1 MQDATHW
8 QTSELACA
16 IAYRLLEGEA
26 ADGYKHGLV
35 ARVGVPSEYVAPL
48 VDRAFALHPAMYTVV
63 TEDEDAPKGL
73 PDLIWDEYENL
84 DWKSVLAGK
93 VVANAYCVRKGLSRK
108 AQLSIYLSK
117 YIMKHPECMLSKA
130 LPHTLVVDTWEAYDE
145 SMAQFGI
152 SFRQRLDSCLW
163 EVKQTLETEDKTWIM
178 KPSAT
183 NKGAEVNVIKDFKK
197 LRSIVNEWT
206 DIREWVVQEYIQRP
220 LLLRGR
226 KFHIRVY
233 VLAVGGLKVY
243 VYQHCLVL
251 CALEQY
257 READT
262 DNNYSHIT
270 NTFQQQSHPDF
281 VESECVLLLDD
292 IEEILTEQGIADAAG
307 KKTKILSDIGRITA
321 ETFEAYK
328 GEFSV
333 FQPLPNCFE
342 IYGVD
347 FMVDEDFNVWLLE
360 FNPGPDF
367 KQTGDRLHF
376 VIRDLMADSLTV
388 VTNEFFSEDQ
398 DSSAKDKDADIGAF
412 AKVYDQQWGALS
424 KERASMKFVD

>member
-1 MQDATHW
+1 MQDAVHW

-16 IAYRLLEGEA
+16 IKYRLLAGEA
-26 ADGYKHGLV
+26 ADGYKDGLV

-63 TEDEDAPKGL
+63 SEDDTEL
-73 PDLIWDEYENL
+73 PDLLWDEYENL
-84 DWKSVLAGK
+84 DWKNILAGK

-117 YIMKHPECMLSKA
+117 YIMKHPDCMLSKA
-130 LPHTLVVDTWEAYDE
+130 LPRTIVVDTWEAYDE

-152 SFRQRLDSCLW
+152 PFRQRLDSCLW
-163 EVKQTLETEDKTWIM
+163 EVRQTLENENKTWIM

-292 IEEILTEQGIADAAG
+292 IENILTEQGIADAAG
-307 KKTKILSDIGRITA
+307 KKAKVLADIGQITA
-321 ETFEAYK
+321 ETFDAYK

-376 VIRDLMADSLTV
+376 VIRDLMADTLSA
-388 VTNEFFSEDQ
+388 VTNEFFSEDK
-398 DSSAKDKDADIGAF
+398 DSSVKDAEIGAF

-424 KERASMKFVD
+424 KGSSMKFVE

>member
-1 MQDATHW
+1 MSGSTRTTLVTRRSACWLWIFAATPDIDAAVFCVLYL
-8 QTSELACA
+8 Q
-16 IAYRLLEGEA
+16 
-26 ADGYKHGLV
+26 
-35 ARVGVPSEYVAPL
+35 
-48 VDRAFALHPAMYTVV
+48 
-63 TEDEDAPKGL
+63 
-73 PDLIWDEYENL
+73 WDEYENL
-84 DWKSVLAGK
+84 DWQHILAGK
-93 VVANAYCVRKGLSRK
+93 LVANAYCVRKGLSRK

-117 YIMKHPECMLSKA
+117 YIRKHPACVLRTA
-130 LPHTLVVDTWEAYDE
+130 LPRTLVVDTWEAYDA
-145 SMAQFGI
+145 SMATHFGM
-152 SFRQRLDSCLW
+152 SFRQRLDACLW
-163 EVKQTLETEDKTWIM
+163 EVKQTLESTQTTWIM

-183 NKGAEVNVIKDFKK
+183 NKGAEVNVVKDFEK
-197 LRSIVNEWT
+197 LQSIVNEWT
-206 DIREWVVQEYIQRP
+206 DIREWVVQEYIERP

-233 VLAVGGLKVY
+233 VLAVGGLKVF

-257 READT
+257 RPEDT
-262 DNNYSHIT
+262 ENNYAHIT
-270 NTFQQQSHPDF
+270 NTFQQQSHPNF

-292 IEEILTEQGIADAAG
+292 IDEILTEQGILDAAD
-307 KKTKILSDIGRITA
+307 KKAKILKDMGHIVA
-321 ETFEAYK
+321 EAFDAYK

-376 VIRDLMADSLTV
+376 VIRDLMADSLCV
-388 VTNEFFSEDQ
+388 VTNEFFAESK
-398 DSSAKDKDADIGAF
+398 DSLTKDADIGAF
-412 AKVYDQQWGALS
+412 VKVYDQQWGALS
-424 KERASMKFVD
+424 KGSSMKYVE

>member
-1 MQDATHW
+1 MQDAVHW

-16 IAYRLLEGEA
+16 IKYRLLAGEA
-26 ADGYKHGLV
+26 ADGYKDGLV

-63 TEDEDAPKGL
+63 SEDDTEL
-73 PDLIWDEYENL
+73 PDLLWDEYENL
-84 DWKSVLAGK
+84 DWKNILAGK

-117 YIMKHPECMLSKA
+117 YIMKHPDCMLSKA
-130 LPHTLVVDTWEAYDE
+130 LPRTIVVDTWEAYDE

-152 SFRQRLDSCLW
+152 PFRQRLDSCLW
-163 EVKQTLETEDKTWIM
+163 EVRQTLENENKTWIM

-183 NKGAEVNVIKDFKK
+183 NKGAEVN
-197 LRSIVNEWT
+197 WT

-243 VYQHCLVL
+243 VYQHCL
-251 CALEQY
+251 
-257 READT
+257 
-262 DNNYSHIT
+262 
-270 NTFQQQSHPDF
+270 QQSHPDF

-292 IEEILTEQGIADAAG
+292 IENILAEQGIADAAG
-307 KKTKILSDIGRITA
+307 KKAKVLADIGQITA
-321 ETFEAYK
+321 ETFDAYK

-360 FNPGPDF
+360 FNPVLF
-367 KQTGDRLHF
+367 
-376 VIRDLMADSLTV
+376 
-388 VTNEFFSEDQ
+388 EDK
-398 DSSAKDKDADIGAF
+398 DSSVKDAEIGAF

-424 KERASMKFVD
+424 KGSSMKFVE

>member
-1 MQDATHW
+1 MQDAVHW
-8 QTSELACA
+8 QTSEVACS
-16 IAYRLLEGEA
+16 IKYRLLESEA
-26 ADGYKHGLV
+26 AKGYKNGLV
-35 ARVGVPSEYVAPL
+35 ARVSVSSDYVAPL
-48 VDRAFALHPAMYTVV
+48 VDRAFALHPALYSVV
-63 TEDEDAPKGL
+63 SNDDDDHSEL
-73 PDLIWDEYENL
+73 PHLIWDEYENL
-84 DWKSVLAGK
+84 DWKNILAGK

-117 YIMKHPECMLSKA
+117 YILKHPDCRLSKA
-130 LPHTLVVDTWEAYDE
+130 LPRTLVVDTWDAFDE
-145 SMAQFGI
+145 SMTQFSL

-163 EVKQTLETEDKTWIM
+163 EVKQTLEMENKTWIM

-206 DIREWVVQEYIQRP
+206 DIREWVVQEYIKRP

-233 VLAVGGLKVY
+233 VLAVGCLKVY
-243 VYQHCLVL
+243 VYRHCLVL
-251 CALEQY
+251 CALKQY
-257 READT
+257 QEDDI
-262 DNNYSHIT
+262 DNKYSHIT
-270 NTFQQQSHPDF
+270 NTFQQQTHPDF
-281 VESECVLLLDD
+281 VENECVFVLDD
-292 IEEILTEQGIADAAG
+292 IEEILSEQGIHDAAD
-307 KKTKILSDIGRITA
+307 KKAMILADINCITA
-321 ETFEAYK
+321 EMFDAYK

-360 FNPGPDF
+360 INPGPDL

-376 VIRDLMADSLTV
+376 VIRDLLAASLNV
-388 VTNEFFSEDQ
+388 VTDNFFTEKYHSRTTNPEVV
-398 DSSAKDKDADIGAF
+398 AF
-412 AKVYDQQWGALS
+412 TKIYDQQWGALS
-424 KERASMKFVD
+424 KGASMKFVE

>member
-1 MQDATHW
+1 MHW
-8 QTSELACA
+8 PTSELACA
-16 IAYRLLEGEA
+16 IEYRLLEAEA
-26 ADGYKHGLV
+26 AKGYKHGLI
-35 ARVGVPSEYVAPL
+35 ARVNVPSEYVSPL
-48 VDRAFALHPAMYTVV
+48 VDRAFALHPALYTVV
-63 TEDEDAPKGL
+63 SDDGIGYEEL

-84 DWKSVLAGK
+84 DWKNILAGK
-93 VVANAYCVRKGLSRK
+93 LVANAYCVRKGLSRK

-117 YIMKHPECMLSKA
+117 YMLKHPECMLSNA
-130 LPHTLVVDTWEAYDE
+130 LPRTLVVDTWEAYDE
-145 SMAQFGI
+145 SMAHFGI

-163 EVKQTLETEDKTWIM
+163 EVKQTLESKKKTWIM

-183 NKGAEVNVIKDFKK
+183 NKGAEVNVVKDFEK

-206 DIREWVVQEYIQRP
+206 DIREWVVQEYIERP

-233 VLAVGGLKVY
+233 VLAVGGLKAF

-257 READT
+257 HPEDT

-270 NTFQQQSHPDF
+270 NTFQQQSHPNF

-292 IEEILTEQGIADAAG
+292 IEDILAEQGILDAAD
-307 KKTKILSDIGRITA
+307 KKAKILKDIGRITA
-321 ETFEAYK
+321 EAFDAYK

-376 VIRDLMADSLTV
+376 VIRDLMADSLRV
-388 VTNEFFSEDQ
+388 ITNEFFAESK
-398 DSSAKDKDADIGAF
+398 DSLAKDADIGAF
-412 AKVYDQQWGALS
+412 EKVYDQQWGALS
-424 KERASMKFVD
+424 KGSSMKFVE